1 MYFYNKEVYSVKKI
15 ETENEI
21 GQIIEKYVKDK
32 LFMADVQPINAY
44 AKANNWGNDVISQKE
59 VYCDEILQVGDI
71 LLHKNKTYEIEK
83 SIEWDD
89 YNIYAIKGVDIVV
102 D

>member
-1 MYFYNKEVYSVKKI
+1 MFYEKEIYTVKKI
-15 ETENEI
+15 VEENEI

-32 LFMADVQPINAY
+32 SIMVDIQPINAY
-44 AKANNWGNDVISQKE
+44 AKANTWGNDVISQKE

-71 LLHKNKTYEIEK
+71 LLYKNKTYEIEK
-83 SIEWDD
+83 RIEWDD

-102 D
+102 N